1 MPPYGT
7 ACHDNKKEG
16 IPLWTITEGQD
27 VRIDP
32 KLIPEHV
39 WKYLARD
46 TLEAAKRFYADP
58 KNREKYEKWK
68 AEQDAA
74 KKVID

>member
-1 MPPYGT
+1 M
-7 ACHDNKKEG
+7 
-16 IPLWTITEGQD
+16 
-27 VRIDP
+27 RIDP